1 MTRATLYKTY
11 EICNTYLIRMGYH
24 SRLVGIV
31 TSNNRLLLEFQVND
45 NSKINVIK
53 INMLLR

>member
-11 EICNTYLIRMGYH
+11 EICNTQDVWDIIPD
-24 SRLVGIV
+24 GIV